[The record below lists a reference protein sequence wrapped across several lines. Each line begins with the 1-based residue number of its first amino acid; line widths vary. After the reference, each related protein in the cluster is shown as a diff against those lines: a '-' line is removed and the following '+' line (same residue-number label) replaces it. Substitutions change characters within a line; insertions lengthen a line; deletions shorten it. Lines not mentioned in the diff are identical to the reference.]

1 MFLKKILFKPNLI
14 AFYKDGDVYKLLNEQ
29 YKKDKVIF
37 SETKEFENKKD
48 LKLYIDQIT
57 EDNPQTYVSA
67 FVATQNQGTV
77 PSCDKKK
84 YKEMGIDLENIK
96 SVCINRKYSFYI
108 TLYELME
115 EKKEYPFIDFLY
127 SAFALIDVNSSLR
140 HNSLY
145 ILSTQ
150 EYSYILIYK
159 DHIPVFSDILETA
172 DEEINP
178 ENEDIE
184 DISDMDIVED
194 FDETLDENIENVE
207 DVEEENDN
215 IETLDIEYKI
225 KEHIKTSLK
234 EYYENG
240 GDFIEKIYIFDTI
253 GIEENITDI
262 INDEIFIQSSLEK
275 LDILKTLNGISRKNV

>member
-1 MFLKKILFKPNLI
+1 MFKPNLI
-14 AFYKDGDVYKLLNEQ
+14 AFYKDENIYKVLNER
-29 YKKDKVIF
+29 YKKEKLIF
-37 SETKEFENKKD
+37 SETKEFENKKE
-48 LKLYIDQIT
+48 LKQYIDEVID
-57 EDNPQTYVSA
+57 DNPQTYVST

-77 PSCDKKK
+77 PSCDKHK
-84 YKEMGIDLENIK
+84 YKELGIELENIK
-96 SVCINRKYSFYI
+96 SICINKKYSFYI

-127 SAFALIDVNSSLR
+127 SAFALIDVKSSLR
-140 HNSLY
+140 HNALY

-207 DVEEENDN
+207 DMEEETEN
-215 IETLDIEYKI
+215 IETLNIEYKI
-225 KEHIKTSLK
+225 KEHIKTALK

-253 GIEENITDI
+253 GIEENITEI

-275 LDILKTLNGISRKNV
+275 LDILKTLNEISRKNV